1 MAPLNQSGMNTELE
15 SLRTE
20 IAQLREIVAALVNI
34 VVEAQSGAD
43 LEGEFEDDEA
53 FSPEVG
59 TGQKFGWGM

>member
-1 MAPLNQSGMNTELE
+1 MAPVNEPGKNLEFE

-43 LEGEFEDDEA
+43 FEGEFEEDDA
-53 FSPEVG
+53 FVPEVG